1 MLKALLS
8 ALTAIAAVLS
18 LCSFPCSAEPQT
30 APSLSAES
38 AVLVALEDGAVL
50 ATKNAHR
57 RMGMASTTKILTA
70 LVALEHLELEQ
81 SVKIPKEA
89 VGIEGSSVY
98 LVEGEELTVYEL
110 LCALMLA
117 SANDAAVALAIA
129 AGESV
134 EGFVELMN
142 DYAARLGL
150 ENTHLTNPHG
160 LNDREHY
167 TTAYE
172 LAMIARRALENETIR
187 KISSTYKTT
196 IRYCGKKNGRV
207 LVNHNK
213 MLKLYR
219 GAVGLKTGFTKA
231 TGRCLVSAAERD
243 GLTLIAVTLNAPD
256 DWRDHATL
264 LDHGFDNYR
273 LELFADVGGFNSRMA
288 VVGGDQ
294 DAVLLTNTERIAF
307 VVPKDQARTTYVV
320 EATSHF
326 EYAPVIKDNFVATL
340 TVHCGKQVRRSELVA
355 THSVERLK

>member
-18 LCSFPCSAEPQT
+18 LCAFPCSAEPQ
-30 APSLSAES
+30 ASPALSAES
-38 AVLVALEDGAVL
+38 AVLVAAEDGSVL
-50 ATKNAHR
+50 ASKNANR

-70 LVALEHLELEQ
+70 LVALERLELER
-81 SVKIPKEA
+81 SIKIPKEA

-98 LVEGEELTVYEL
+98 LVEGEELTVREL
-110 LCALMLA
+110 LFALMLA

-142 DYAARLGL
+142 AYAQHLGL

-160 LNDREHY
+160 LNDEEHY

-172 LAMIARRALENETIR
+172 LALIARAALENETLRDIC
-187 KISSTYKTT
+187 STYKTT
-196 IRYCGKKNGRV
+196 IRYCGKSGGRV

-219 GAVGLKTGFTKA
+219 GAIGLKTGFTKA

-256 DWRDHATL
+256 DWRDHASL
-264 LDHGFDNYR
+264 LDLGFENYR
-273 LELFADVGGFNSRMA
+273 LELFAEAGGFTCQTA
-288 VVGGDQ
+288 VVGGKQ
-294 DAVLLTNTERIAF
+294 GAVSLTNTERIAF
-307 VVPKDQARTTYVV
+307 VVPKEHAEATYTV

-340 TVHCGKQVRRSELVA
+340 TVRCGKQIQRSELVA